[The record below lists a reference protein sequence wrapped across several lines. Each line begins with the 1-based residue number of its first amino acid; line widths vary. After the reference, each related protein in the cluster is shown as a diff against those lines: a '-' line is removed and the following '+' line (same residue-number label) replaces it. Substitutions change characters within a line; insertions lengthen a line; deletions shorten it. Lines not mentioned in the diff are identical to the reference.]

1 MAIAQT
7 YLVTGAAGFI
17 GSQMVK
23 SIQSKGHMAV
33 CVDRLSHF
41 KDRKEHSKIDFGTP
55 IDRDEL
61 FQWLRTDDPH
71 LKAVVHLGACTDTTQ
86 TDTEYLK
93 KTNTEYS
100 QTLWTYCTKMKIPF
114 YYASSA
120 ATYGGGEN
128 GYNDDPKFI
137 SKLKPLNAYGHSKQA
152 FDLWVLDQIA
162 AGLHPPLWAGF
173 KFFNVYGYGER
184 HKGKMSSVVL
194 QAYDQIKK
202 TDQVRLFKSHKS
214 GIADG
219 EQKRDF
225 ISVDDVVSVLHFALD
240 HPIEAGIFNLG
251 TGKARSFLD
260 LARCVFKALGKKEH
274 IEFID
279 TPASLR
285 EHYQYFT
292 QATMDRLTILGYSKP
307 FQALEEGIAKYLEQ
321 L

>member
-23 SIQSKGHMAV
+23 SIQAQGHMAV
-33 CVDRLSHF
+33 CVDKLSHF
-41 KDRKEHSKIDFGTP
+41 NDRKELSSIDFGEP
-55 IDRDEL
+55 VERDSL
-61 FQWLRTDDPH
+61 FDWLKSEDPH
-71 LKAVVHLGACTDTTQ
+71 LKAVIHMGACTDTTQ
-86 TDTEYLK
+86 TDVSYL
-93 KTNTEYS
+93 NRINVEYS
-100 QTLWTYCTKMKIPF
+100 KSLWQYCTHRKLPF

-128 GYNDDPKFI
+128 GYDDNPDI
-137 SKLKPLNAYGHSKQA
+137 IRKLKPLNAYGESKLQ
-152 FDLWVLDQIA
+152 FDIWAMEQVSR
-162 AGLHPPLWAGF
+162 GKHPPLWAGF
-173 KFFNVYGYGER
+173 KFFNVYGPGER

-194 QAYDQIKK
+194 QAYDQIQK
-202 TDQVRLFKSHKS
+202 TGKVRLFKSHKP

-225 ISVDDVVSVLHFALD
+225 ISVEDVVKVLHFAVD
-240 HPIEAGIFNLG
+240 HPLEAGIFNLG
-251 TGKARSFLD
+251 TGRARSFLD
-260 LARCVFKALGKKEH
+260 LARSVFKVMGKKEQ

-279 TPASLR
+279 TPPSLR

-292 QATMDRLTILGYSKP
+292 EAKMDRLRKAGYSQP
-307 FQALEEGIAKYLEQ
+307 FLALEDGIAKYLNQ